1 MLIFS
6 IPIFSTEMN
15 LNQAPMMHSARQLM
29 MIRTKMEIYRGNLNL
44 KLKKKYY

>member
-6 IPIFSTEMN
+6 IPTFSTEMN

-29 MIRTKMEIYRGNLNL
+29 MIKTEMEIYRGNLNF
-44 KLKKKYY
+44 KLEKK